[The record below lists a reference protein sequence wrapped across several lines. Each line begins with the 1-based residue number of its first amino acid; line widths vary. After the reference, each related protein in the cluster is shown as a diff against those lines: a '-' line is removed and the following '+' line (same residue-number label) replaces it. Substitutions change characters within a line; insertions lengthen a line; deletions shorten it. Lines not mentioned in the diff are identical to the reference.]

1 MKRPRF
7 NRARTIFQRTLR
19 GAPGLVKSQREFLSR
34 ALADIRRKEYTVFV
48 EPALKQ
54 FRKPFR
60 LGSGSS
66 RAAEA
71 LPAPQQNAPPALPA
85 HPGQAGGDLVDPRL
99 VEEIFAR
106 STPHVVRPEESHEL
120 GRWDADEPA
129 AAPSPEGSVSA
140 EAGAL
145 EIGSD
150 GPVETTSGADG
161 STETGTTP
169 PRPANGPMVHTMVEA
184 FPDTPADGD
193 GDGGLV
199 DFLSEDLQNIFS
211 TTNHGNPR
219 TKALLKDREQVD
231 VHELA
236 DELKEYARSI
246 GAVSPAPRKG

>member
-19 GAPGLVKSQREFLSR
+19 GAPGLVKSRREFLSR
-34 ALADIRRKEYTVFV
+34 ALADIRRKEYAVFV

-71 LPAPQQNAPPALPA
+71 LPAPQQDAPPALPA

-120 GRWDADEPA
+120 GRWDAGEPA

-140 EAGAL
+140 GTEAL
-145 EIGSD
+145 EIGSE
-150 GPVETTSGADG
+150 GPVETTSGAAG
-161 STETGTTP
+161 STAETTP
-169 PRPANGPMVHTMVEA
+169 PRPVNGPMVRTMVEA
-184 FPDTPADGD
+184 FPDTPID

-211 TTNHGNPR
+211 TANHGNPR

-246 GAVSPAPRKG
+246 GAVSPAPGKG